1 MGDMKLTDYLVR
13 NNGIWEGSLANFVN
27 RDGGIVQHGGLI
39 LEVSIDKHGVVT
51 HKSILLRPDGQKKY
65 EGIARMRLEG
75 QKLTNLEPMTEDP
88 NTKSKIQNHLLEG
101 FVGDSHA
108 FVLESYDDISPDGK
122 IEHRRN
128 SVHYYFVN
136 EKELVILSDVF
147 VDDKLLVFANAR
159 LKKRE
164 VARVP

>member
-1 MGDMKLTDYLVR
+1 MKLTGYLVR
-13 NNGIWEGSLANFVN
+13 NDGIWEGSLTNFVN
-27 RDGGIVQHGGLI
+27 RDGGIIQHGSLI

-51 HKSILLRPDGQKKY
+51 HKTILLRPDGQKQY
-65 EGIARMRLEG
+65 EGIARMLLEG
-75 QKLTNLEPMTEDP
+75 QKLTNLESMTEDP
-88 NTKSKIQNHLLEG
+88 NTKSKIRNHLLEG

-108 FVLESYDDISPDGK
+108 FMLESYDDISPDGK

-136 EKELVILSDVF
+136 KKELAILSDVF

-159 LKKRE
+159 LKKRQ
-164 VARVP
+164 VARAQ